1 MLTAMIVAVIVMA
14 GFSVT
19 VCWMDAVSRPGRL
32 RREVMIGLN
41 RSYGLPWPMTITEA
55 GTFLAVAWSLVA
67 VLILAGLWVGY
78 MLLGRSPLI
87 LLGPVVLIV
96 VLKLVL
102 PRVVRL
108 LTPRDVD
115 QRHKEL
121 GQQEKEREV

>member
-1 MLTAMIVAVIVMA
+1 MLTAMIVAIIVMA
-14 GFSVT
+14 GFSIT

-32 RREVMIGLN
+32 RGEVLLGLG
-41 RSYGLPWPMTITEA
+41 RYRLPWPMRVTEA
-55 GTFLAVAWSLVA
+55 ATFLAVVWSLV
-67 VLILAGLWVGY
+67 VVSILAGLWAGHT
-78 MLLGRSPLI
+78 LAGRSPLI
-87 LLGPVVLIV
+87 LLGPVVVIV

-102 PRVVRL
+102 PRGVRL